1 MTCWICGEEIKDFI
15 EFPISV
21 FTKNIEDDII
31 HDDNIQDKNSINT
44 NNTINIDLR
53 LKIKPSYITHRSVD
67 SFDFRY
73 YNICF
78 PCSNKYLDFRNKNIL
93 MTLRQREILG
103 Y

>member
-1 MTCWICGEEIKDFI
+1 MTCWICCEEIKEFI

-21 FTKNIEDDII
+21 FTKNIQDDII

-44 NNTINIDLR
+44 INIDLR
-53 LKIKPSYITHRSVD
+53 LKIKPSCITHRSVD

-93 MTLRQREILG
+93 MTLRQREIRGL
-103 Y
+103 

>member
-1 MTCWICGEEIKDFI
+1 MTCWICCEEIKDFI

-21 FTKNIEDDII
+21 FTKNIQDDI
-31 HDDNIQDKNSINT
+31 SINT
-44 NNTINIDLR
+44 INTINIDLR

-93 MTLRQREILG
+93 MTLRQREIRGL
-103 Y
+103 

>member
-1 MTCWICGEEIKDFI
+1 MTCWICYGDTREYI

-21 FTKNIEDDII
+21 FTKNIEDD
-31 HDDNIQDKNSINT
+31 NIQDKNFINT
-44 NNTINIDLR
+44 INTINIDLR

-78 PCSNKYLDFRNKNIL
+78 TCSNKYLDFRNKNIL
-93 MTLRQREILG
+93 RTLRQREIRG